1 MSISYNRVN
10 NLFLRKDVYLI
21 EFRWFMKQVFLK
33 GSTRVSRDSEL
44 LEVWF
49 DDNSASSFWRSD
61 VRISE
66 SKNSEIHHGGNDQS
80 KCSCSCASR
89 IVIVFVMMF
98 IMSVSVS
105 VIVVMRIVTV
115 AICVIVVMGI
125 VIVTIPIVRMMFIMA
140 MVVGFVTFMMFFM
153 IMIIFLT
160 NLKGDSYIHPINY
173 TTRFFWREKKTKTI
187 PVSACLAYRS
197 ALAMVATNNILSN
210 FIWN

>member
-21 EFRWFMKQVFLK
+21 EFRWFIKQVFLK

-49 DDNSASSFWRSD
+49 DDNLASSFWRGD

-80 KCSCSCASR
+80 KCSCSGASR
-89 IVIVFVMMF
+89 TVIVFVMMF
-98 IMSVSVS
+98 IMPVFISTIIVMCIMVMSVS

-115 AICVIVVMGI
+115 VICVIAVMGI
-125 VIVTIPIVRMMFIMA
+125 VIVTIPIVW
-140 MVVGFVTFMMFFM
+140 MMFFM

-160 NLKGDSYIHPINY
+160 NLKVDSYIHPINY
-173 TTRFFWREKKTKTI
+173 TTRFFWREKKIKRSLYR
-187 PVSACLAYRS
+187 PV
-197 ALAMVATNNILSN
+197 
-210 FIWN
+210 